1 MRENF
6 IENIDKLESFIENL
20 PKLMQFNILK
30 NNINMN
36 LDKNEKIMKVV
47 KNIRINLDI
56 IIA

>member
-6 IENIDKLESFIENL
+6 IENIDNLELFIKNL
-20 PKLMQFNILK
+20 PNLRQFNLLK

-36 LDKNEKIMKVV
+36 LDKNKKIMKAI